1 MCAALERLV
10 TGAQPASLLG
20 LTWALSTT
28 LSRCPGACCAVC
40 CVLCDGAGV
49 ALQRDWCAGCCCP
62 SQGPDSPHA
71 AGPGQLPY
79 RAPRQPAAGSPAG
92 TCRGCCPRPVRP
104 GQPLLVKGGRGTG
117 CVLAAVVTRERE
129 ERAMPVWVSC
139 CGGVGWGVLG
149 GEQHTSSCMCFVVVG
164 ITTGCVS
171 SGLC

>member
-129 ERAMPVWVSC
+129 RSARCLCGCHVAEGLVGAFWVGSSILAAAC
-139 CGGVGWGVLG
+139 VL
-149 GEQHTSSCMCFVVVG
+149 
-164 ITTGCVS
+164 
-171 SGLC
+171 LWLA